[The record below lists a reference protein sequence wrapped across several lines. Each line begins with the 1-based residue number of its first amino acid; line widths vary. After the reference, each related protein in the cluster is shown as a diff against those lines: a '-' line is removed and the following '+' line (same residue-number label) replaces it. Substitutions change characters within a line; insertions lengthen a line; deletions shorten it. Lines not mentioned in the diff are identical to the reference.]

1 MNLCI
6 EYTKNMHPLFYKS
19 IEVQLKQKL
28 YIGFVDL

>member
-6 EYTKNMHPLFYKS
+6 EYTNNMHPLFNKGP
-19 IEVQLKQKL
+19 EVQLKQKL